1 MPGTRKIL
9 ARPVAPAKP
18 IVLEEQD
25 SGYKSNDQVEVKTIR
40 RNTRLD
46 PLNIKRAKYPRGLS
60 SSFYARHKKSKPPGI
75 APNRHLLY

>member
-1 MPGTRKIL
+1 MDLKDLQRQTSFPMPGTRKIL

-40 RNTRLD
+40 QNT
-46 PLNIKRAKYPRGLS
+46 
-60 SSFYARHKKSKPPGI
+60 HK
-75 APNRHLLY
+75 